1 MNCFLFG
8 PLCALQFCL
17 TGGFLTVSYRSSDFD
32 RRSLRGAVIQITAPY
47 CASKFGVC
55 IPAVLAP
62 VVAMAETW
70 PHNYSWPAQRPLRP
84 VYPQL
89 PGSVRVSLG
98 PGGAPLGFWIR
109 ASAWGLPDPRLVH
122 PGPCPRG
129 PLVRPGV
136 RLSRSRPT
144 LGGVTGPGSLHNGSR
159 P

>member
-1 MNCFLFG
+1 M
-8 PLCALQFCL
+8 CALRFIRYRNLWHSTSGMGFWLLRLLLML
-17 TGGFLTVSYRSSDFD
+17 TWHGYSDHSSVMHLYRRHTHPFKLCPRHIAGLTV
-32 RRSLRGAVIQITAPY
+32 T
-47 CASKFGVC
+47 
-55 IPAVLAP
+55 
-62 VVAMAETW
+62 VAW
-70 PHNYSWPAQRPLRP
+70 LHNYSWPAQRPLRP
-84 VYPQL
+84 VYPQP
-89 PGSVRVSLG
+89 PGSVRVNLG

-144 LGGVTGPGSLHNGSR
+144 LGSVTGPGSLRNGSR